1 MALWRSAVRSRL
13 GPPDET
19 PAAEMRG
26 GFRFDLA
33 NYTTT
38 GIIGEMPPSKRP
50 AIFLG
55 DTKKRLRQMPE
66 PVRKDIG
73 VALDIAQYGE
83 KPNAAKPLRGLG
95 GAGVLEIIDDYD
107 GDTYRAV
114 YTVQLVHAVYV
125 LHAFQKKSK
134 TGSKLPQRDAE
145 LIKDRLRLAEELDRS
160 GIARTFSKEPHRG

>member
-1 MALWRSAVRSRL
+1 M
-13 GPPDET
+13 
-19 PAAEMRG
+19 
-26 GFRFDLA
+26 
-33 NYTTT
+33 
-38 GIIGEMPPSKRP
+38 
-50 AIFLG
+50 
-55 DTKKRLRQMPE
+55 
-66 PVRKDIG
+66 
-73 VALDIAQYGE
+73 
-83 KPNAAKPLRGLG
+83 
-95 GAGVLEIIDDYD
+95 EIIDDYD

>member
-1 MALWRSAVRSRL
+1 
-13 GPPDET
+13 
-19 PAAEMRG
+19 
-26 GFRFDLA
+26 
-33 NYTTT
+33 
-38 GIIGEMPPSKRP
+38 MPTAKRP

-73 VALDIAQYGE
+73 VALDIAQHGQ
-83 KPNAAKPLRGLG
+83 KPNAAKPLRGFG
-95 GAGVLEIIDDYD
+95 GAGVLEIVDDYD

-134 TGSKLPQRDAE
+134 TGSKLPQKDAE
-145 LIKDRLRLAEELDRS
+145 LIKERLKSAEELDRS
-160 GIARTFSKEPHRG
+160 EVGRTFSKE